1 MPQALRLV
9 AYGDTQEG
17 NLIAQLEFDDPDLLL
32 KLETR
37 CEYDDLPFG
46 LIVMDRSGEVT
57 AYNRWESE
65 RAGLSVDKVVGRNFF
80 TSVGPC
86 TDNRLIA
93 GRFREEPDLDE
104 FLDFTFSLRMMLSPV
119 RLRLLA
125 KRAST
130 LQYLAVVQRDLT
142 NEQESVS

>member
-1 MPQALRLV
+1 M
-9 AYGDTQEG
+9 T
-17 NLIAQLEFDDPDLLL
+17 AQLEFDDPELLL
-32 KLETR
+32 KLETL
-37 CEYDDLPFG
+37 CEYDDVPFG

-65 RAGLSVDKVVGRNFF
+65 RAGLSVEKVVGRNFF

-93 GRFREEPDLDE
+93 GRFREESDLDE
-104 FLDFTFSLRMMLSPV
+104 FLDFTFSFRMVVAPV

-125 KRAST
+125 KRGST
-130 LQYLAVVQRDLT
+130 HQYLAVVQR
-142 NEQESVS
+142 